1 MNDILSIF
9 IGYVVVWDI
18 SADKDKTKSIANKN
32 KERKYIKSVKL
43 EKSSILVIVYKNGY
57 IFSVHNTHNF
67 NITI

>member
-9 IGYVVVWDI
+9 TGYVVVWDI

-57 IFSVHNTHNF
+57 IFSIHNTHNF

>member
-9 IGYVVVWDI
+9 TGYVVVWDI

-32 KERKYIKSVKL
+32 RERKYIKSVKL
-43 EKSSILVIVYKNGY
+43 EKSSILVIVYKNRY
-57 IFSVHNTHNF
+57 IFSIHNF

>member
-9 IGYVVVWDI
+9 TGYVVVWDI

-43 EKSSILVIVYKNGY
+43 EKSSILVIVYKNRY
-57 IFSVHNTHNF
+57 IFSIHNF